1 VPYEKITFKE
11 DFNFLKQRAQ
21 SALRSGEVEAC
32 LSDVCIAARAGYK
45 YKFDAML
52 DNELEG
58 MVSNIAKEHLES
70 VNFQGSPNKVVFL
83 DSFAWEGR
91 GLTEQYIDALIS
103 LDYELLFIV
112 TNDNYLKIDS
122 RILRRIKN
130 YPKADYKIY
139 KANQTKIE
147 VAQSIIN
154 DMANFG
160 PSKIIWHPS
169 PWDVVA
175 IMLLQKIGGQ
185 AERYLVNITDNHFWL
200 GVRCF
205 DFIIEFRG
213 YGCGFSATFR
223 KVPKEKIKLLPYY
236 PVTKNQEPFLGL
248 PVARKENT
256 TLAISAGAGYKFL
269 GGGGVYSKLVSRLLM
284 ANEDLELIIVGAG
297 AQLEI
302 VKNLCDESV
311 RCRIHL
317 VPPRDDLFELIK
329 HCDIYITSAP
339 RVGGLVNQMA
349 VEAKIPI
356 LSYTYMGLKAFE
368 IHETAPFADLS
379 HSDISNEDE
388 FIDVGT
394 RLVRDQAYRQDFPQ
408 NYVNALISR
417 SQFVNGL
424 QEVLDGKQPF
434 AHLCRID
441 EISAEDL
448 HMFQSL
454 VAEAEKNLL
463 NEYDDMVTPHLSAID
478 IKPNESK
485 KKKAISNRAKQ
496 FLKKPVKLLI
506 NALGSSIA
514 AHHQQKMITTKF
526 SDEKFKY
533 LGVGIKIDTVRY
545 IVKNPEYIRIG
556 DNFSSLYNLRIEAL
570 DNYGMQRFSPQ
581 LTIGN
586 NVIMNTNVH
595 IGCIDSITIGNDT
608 LIGSNVLITD
618 HQHGNLDKLVP
629 DTPFKDQPLHSKG
642 PVVIGE
648 NVWIGENAC
657 IMPGVT
663 VGSHSVI
670 GANAVVT
677 KDVPEGSVV
686 GGVPARVISSLGS
699 PSTRT

>member
-1 VPYEKITFKE
+1 VPYEEIRFKE
-11 DFNFLKQRAQ
+11 DFNFLKERAQ
-21 SALRSGEVEAC
+21 SALRSGEVEVC
-32 LSDVCIAARAGYK
+32 LSDVSTVAKAGYK
-45 YKFDAML
+45 YKFDCMV
-52 DNELEG
+52 DDELEG
-58 MVSNIAKEHLES
+58 MLSNIAEEYLES
-70 VNFQGSPNKVVFL
+70 VNFQGSPNKIVFL

-91 GLTEQYIDALIS
+91 GLTEQYLDALIS
-103 LDYELLFIV
+103 LDYELLFII
-112 TNDNYLKIDS
+112 TNDNHLNIGS
-122 RILRRIKN
+122 RILRRIKD
-130 YPKADYKIY
+130 YPKANYKIY
-139 KANQTKIE
+139 KANHKKIE

-236 PVTKNQEPFLGL
+236 PVTKNQEHFLGL
-248 PVARKENT
+248 PVERKENT

-284 ANEDLELIIVGAG
+284 ANENLELIIIGAG

-349 VEAKIPI
+349 IEAKIPI
-356 LSYTYMGLKAFE
+356 LSYTYRGLKAFE

-379 HSDISNEDE
+379 HLDISNEDE

-394 RLVRDQAYRQDFPQ
+394 RLVRDQAYRQDFSQ
-408 NYVNALISR
+408 NYVNALIGS

-424 QEVLDGKQPF
+424 QEILDGKQPF
-434 AHLCRID
+434 ARLCRIA
-441 EISAEDL
+441 ELSAEDL
-448 HMFQSL
+448 LIYQSL
-454 VAEAEKNLL
+454 VAESEKDLL
-463 NEYDDMVTPHLSAID
+463 NEYDDMVTIHLSD
-478 IKPNESK
+478 GNMKPNK
-485 KKKAISNRAKQ
+485 RNKKKAISNRAKQ
-496 FLKKPVKLLI
+496 FLKRPVKLLI

-514 AHHQQKMITTKF
+514 AHHQQKVITRKF
-526 SDEKFKY
+526 SDEKFNY
-533 LGVGIKIDTVRY
+533 LGEGIRIDIDRY
-545 IVKNPEYIRIG
+545 IVKNPQYISIG
-556 DNFSSLYNLRIEAL
+556 DNFSSLYNLRLEAW
-570 DNYGMQRFSPQ
+570 DSYGMQRFFPK

-586 NVIMNTNVH
+586 NVIMNTDVH
-595 IGCIDSITIGNDT
+595 IGCINEVSIGNDV
-608 LIGSNVLITD
+608 LMGSRIYISDHSHGEITAEA
-618 HQHGNLDKLVP
+618 LRMPPVKRSLV
-629 DTPFKDQPLHSKG
+629 SKG
-642 PVVIGE
+642 PVIIGN
-648 NVWIGENAC
+648 NVWIGE
-657 IMPGVT
+657 GVAILPNVT
-663 VGSHSVI
+663 IGDNSII

-677 KDVPEGSVV
+677 KSFPANSIIAGN
-686 GGVPARVISSLGS
+686 PARLLRSC
-699 PSTRT
+699 